1 MLMLGWIFDLGRSAA
16 SVCNHRCVCLAALL
30 AVATFSGCGEQPV
43 AAPQAAAE
51 QDNSLEAEIAE
62 MIGKLDEA
70 DQKVAMEQKFC
81 AVQSH
86 ERLGS
91 MGVPA
96 KLELEGQTIFL
107 CCEGCEKSA
116 KADPEKTLARVA
128 ELKAANTTTN

>member
-1 MLMLGWIFDLGRSAA
+1 MLMLGGIFDLGRSVVGV
-16 SVCNHRCVCLAALL
+16 SHHRCVCLAALL
-30 AVATFSGCGEQPV
+30 VVATFSGCGEQPV
-43 AAPQAAAE
+43 AAPKAAPE

-70 DQKVAMEQKFC
+70 DQKLALEQKFC
-81 AVQSH
+81 AVQIH

-96 KLELEGQTIFL
+96 KLELDGQTVFL

-116 KADPEKTLARVA
+116 KSDPEKTLARVA

>member
-1 MLMLGWIFDLGRSAA
+1 MLMLGRIFDLRRSAA
-16 SVCNHRCVCLAALL
+16 GVCAHRCVCLAALL
-30 AVATFSGCGEQPV
+30 AVVTFSGCGEQPA
-43 AAPQAAAE
+43 AAPQAAVE
-51 QDNSLEAEIAE
+51 QEVSLEAEIAE

-70 DQKVAMEQKFC
+70 DQKLALEQKFC

-96 KLELEGQTIFL
+96 KLELEGQTVFL

-116 KADPEKTLARVA
+116 KSDPEKTLARVA

>member
-1 MLMLGWIFDLGRSAA
+1 MLMLGWFFDLGRSVMG
-16 SVCNHRCVCLAALL
+16 VCDHRCVGLAALL
-30 AVATFSGCGEQPV
+30 VVATFSGCGEQPA
-43 AAPQAAAE
+43 AAPQMSAE

-62 MIGKLDEA
+62 MIGKLDET
-70 DQKVAMEQKFC
+70 DQKLALEQKFC

-96 KLELEGQTIFL
+96 KLELDGQTIFL

-128 ELKAANTTTN
+128 ELKAANATTN

>member
-1 MLMLGWIFDLGRSAA
+1 MLMLGGIFDLGRSVVGV
-16 SVCNHRCVCLAALL
+16 SNHRSACLAALL
-30 AVATFSGCGEQPV
+30 VVATFSGCGEQPA

-70 DQKVAMEQKFC
+70 DQKLALEQKFC

-96 KLELEGQTIFL
+96 KLELDGQTIFL

-128 ELKAANTTTN
+128 ELKAANATTN

>member
-1 MLMLGWIFDLGRSAA
+1 MLMLGRNFDLARSADG
-16 SVCNHRCVCLAALL
+16 VCGHRCVCLAALL
-30 AVATFSGCGEQPV
+30 AVVTLSGCGEQPP
-43 AAPQAAAE
+43 AAPQAAVE
-51 QDNSLEAEIAE
+51 QDDSLEAEIAE

-70 DQKVAMEQKFC
+70 DQKLALEQKFC

-96 KLELEGQTIFL
+96 KLELDGQTVFL

-116 KADPEKTLARVA
+116 KSDPEKTLARVA

>member
-1 MLMLGWIFDLGRSAA
+1 MLMLGRIFDLRRSAA
-16 SVCNHRCVCLAALL
+16 GVCGPRCVCLAALM
-30 AVATFSGCGEQPV
+30 AVVPLSGCGEQPA
-43 AAPQAAAE
+43 AAPQTAVE
-51 QDNSLEAEIAE
+51 QDDSLEAEIAE

-70 DQKVAMEQKFC
+70 DQKLALEQKFC

-96 KLELEGQTIFL
+96 KLELDGQTVFL

-116 KADPEKTLARVA
+116 KSDPEKTLARVA
-128 ELKAANTTTN
+128 ELKAANTATN